1 MIWWKVYKTS
11 LNEWHKKN
19 VAAKEKKKKMMS
31 EFYLSEDFYP
41 VDFINHA
48 NKSRDDFQ

>member
-1 MIWWKVYKTS
+1 MSGTRRTLLQKRRR
-11 LNEWHKKN
+11 
-19 VAAKEKKKKMMS
+19 KKMMS

-48 NKSRDDFQ
+48 NKSKDDFQ